1 MSVSFIFLKTNVE
14 KVWECL
20 LEFNFDVKIHLE
32 TFACVKDLKMDSH
45 RFANRFGF

>member
-14 KVWECL
+14 K
-20 LEFNFDVKIHLE
+20 EFNFDVKIHLE